1 MTGWQDTA
9 PCKGLSKLFFPA
21 HKERPKAGVIR
32 EAKALAICARCPHRT
47 PCKEIADT
55 MPSEPRGIFGGVI
68 YRDMTDRSRQQRKQK
83 AMTA

>member
-21 HKERPKAGVIR
+21 HNERPEAGVIR

-55 MPSEPRGIFGGVI
+55 MHCSLSAALDTMKFGLTNL
-68 YRDMTDRSRQQRKQK
+68 RKLMTEKEIALQ
-83 AMTA
+83 

>member
-1 MTGWQDTA
+1 
-9 PCKGLSKLFFPA
+9 
-21 HKERPKAGVIR
+21 
-32 EAKALAICARCPHRT
+32 
-47 PCKEIADT
+47 

>member
-1 MTGWQDTA
+1 MKPWWDDA

-21 HKERPKAGVIR
+21 HNERPEAGVIR

-68 YRDMTDRSRQQRKQK
+68 YRDITDRSRQQRKQK

>member
-1 MTGWQDTA
+1 MKPWWDDA

-21 HKERPKAGVIR
+21 HNEAGANR

-68 YRDMTDRSRQQRKQK
+68 YRDMTDRLRQQRKQK